1 MVHAIADIDVP
12 PAVPGVDPAPAA
24 AMVVIRVVSVPE
36 PTVEANVVKAAD
48 AEMAEAAMTEE
59 VAATKTAN
67 GEPVTTK
74 SVTTE
79 AMATETMAAATVT
92 TTSVA
97 PAAGVGDLGQGDDH
111 RDEHGKH
118 QIEQLTI
125 HDTLLLQTFFSHRHT
140 RARMMAKLRRCRSYL
155 SQ

>member
-1 MVHAIADIDVP
+1 MVYAIADIDVP
-12 PAVPGVDPAPAA
+12 PAMPGVDQAPAA

-36 PTVEANVVKAAD
+36 PTVEANVVKAVD
-48 AEMAEAAMTEE
+48 AEMADAAMAEE

-67 GEPVTTK
+67 GEPVTTEPVATK

-79 AMATETMAAATVT
+79 AMASETMAAATVT

-97 PAAGVGDLGQGDDH
+97 PAAGVGDLGQGDDPS
-111 RDEHGKH
+111 DKHGKH

-125 HDTLLLQTFFSHRHT
+125 HDTLLLQAFCRRFSPIAIHVPG
-140 RARMMAKLRRCRSYL
+140 
-155 SQ
+155 

>member
-1 MVHAIADIDVP
+1 MVYAIADIDVP
-12 PAVPGVDPAPAA
+12 PAMPGVDQAPAA

-36 PTVEANVVKAAD
+36 PTVEANVVKAVD
-48 AEMAEAAMTEE
+48 AEMADAAMAEE

-67 GEPVTTK
+67 GEPMTAEPVTTK

-79 AMATETMAAATVT
+79 AMAATETMAAATVT

-111 RDEHGKH
+111 GDKHSKH

-125 HDTLLLQTFFSHRHT
+125 HGTLLLQAFCRRFSPIAIHV
-140 RARMMAKLRRCRSYL
+140 LG
-155 SQ
+155 

>member
-1 MVHAIADIDVP
+1 MVYAIADIDVP
-12 PAVPGVDPAPAA
+12 PAMPGVDQAPAA

-36 PTVEANVVKAAD
+36 PTVEANVVKAVD
-48 AEMAEAAMTEE
+48 AEMADAAMAEE

-67 GEPVTTK
+67 GEPVTTEPVATK

-79 AMATETMAAATVT
+79 AMASETMA

-97 PAAGVGDLGQGDDH
+97 PAAGVGDLGQGDDPS
-111 RDEHGKH
+111 DKHGKH

-125 HDTLLLQTFFSHRHT
+125 HDTLLLQAFCRRFSPIAIHVPG
-140 RARMMAKLRRCRSYL
+140 
-155 SQ
+155 

>member
-1 MVHAIADIDVP
+1 MVYAIADIDVP
-12 PAVPGVDPAPAA
+12 PAMPGVDQAPAA

-36 PTVEANVVKAAD
+36 PTVEANVVKAVD
-48 AEMAEAAMTEE
+48 AEMADAAMAEE

-67 GEPVTTK
+67 GESVTTKSVTTK

-79 AMATETMAAATVT
+79 TMASETMAAATVT

-111 RDEHGKH
+111 GDKHSEH
-118 QIEQLTI
+118 QVEQLAT
-125 HDTLLLQTFFSHRHT
+125 HDTLLLQAFCRRFSPIAIHVPG
-140 RARMMAKLRRCRSYL
+140 
-155 SQ
+155 